1 MRSEVM
7 KRKNLWQTYS
17 EAQLEKLEKTN
28 ALYRVCLDEGKTE
41 RECVQKTIELARAQ
55 GYEDMKQ
62 LIKAGKM
69 IRTGDKVYM
78 DWMGKSIVLFQI
90 GEDSLEKGMT
100 KYKETQFGDG
110 RAMVMF
116 KDIKDC
122 YRAWKAGF
130 DMPKLQLGNCPRG
143 ADKKALNNEVYATE
157 EEIGLL
163 KEMSAAGVDI
173 VIHTI
178 PEATCVSFDKVM

>member
-1 MRSEVM
+1 MAEVS
-7 KRKNLWQTYS
+7 LV
-17 EAQLEKLEKTN
+17 
-28 ALYRVCLDEGKTE
+28 RVDFRLVHGQVVVKWSKVAKATKIIVMND
-41 RECVQKTIELARAQ
+41 VIAADKTIKSVYKMAAP
-55 GYEDMKQ
+55 
-62 LIKAGKM
+62 AG
-69 IRTGDKVYM
+69 GKVLCY
-78 DWMGKSIVLFQI
+78 
-90 GEDSLEKGMT
+90 SLEKGMT

>member
-62 LIKAGKM
+62 LIKAGKK

-78 DWMGKSIVLFQI
+78 DYMGKMKDWLFWI
-90 GEDSLEKGMT
+90 RIITVALKNTSGFRFRLR
-100 KYKETQFGDG
+100 F
-110 RAMVMF
+110 MV
-116 KDIKDC
+116 
-122 YRAWKAGF
+122 
-130 DMPKLQLGNCPRG
+130 
-143 ADKKALNNEVYATE
+143 
-157 EEIGLL
+157 
-163 KEMSAAGVDI
+163 
-173 VIHTI
+173 
-178 PEATCVSFDKVM
+178 

>member
-1 MRSEVM
+1 MAEVS
-7 KRKNLWQTYS
+7 LV
-17 EAQLEKLEKTN
+17 
-28 ALYRVCLDEGKTE
+28 RVDFRLVHGQVVVKWSKVAKATKIIVMND
-41 RECVQKTIELARAQ
+41 VIAADKTIKSV
-55 GYEDMKQ
+55 Y
-62 LIKAGKM
+62 KM
-69 IRTGDKVYM
+69 AAPVGVKVLCY
-78 DWMGKSIVLFQI
+78 
-90 GEDSLEKGMT
+90 SLEKGMT

>member
-1 MRSEVM
+1 MAEVS
-7 KRKNLWQTYS
+7 LV
-17 EAQLEKLEKTN
+17 
-28 ALYRVCLDEGKTE
+28 RVDFRLVHGQVVVKWSKVAKATKIIVMND
-41 RECVQKTIELARAQ
+41 VIAADKTIKSVYKMAAP
-55 GYEDMKQ
+55 
-62 LIKAGKM
+62 AGV
-69 IRTGDKVYM
+69 KVLCY
-78 DWMGKSIVLFQI
+78 
-90 GEDSLEKGMT
+90 SLEKEMT

>member
-1 MRSEVM
+1 MAEVS
-7 KRKNLWQTYS
+7 LV
-17 EAQLEKLEKTN
+17 
-28 ALYRVCLDEGKTE
+28 RVDFRLVHGQVVVKWSKVAKATKIIVMND
-41 RECVQKTIELARAQ
+41 VIAADKTIKSVYKMAAP
-55 GYEDMKQ
+55 
-62 LIKAGKM
+62 AGV
-69 IRTGDKVYM
+69 KVLCY
-78 DWMGKSIVLFQI
+78 
-90 GEDSLEKGMT
+90 SLEKGMT

-178 PEATCVSFDKVM
+178 PEGTCVSFDKVM

>member
-1 MRSEVM
+1 MAEVS
-7 KRKNLWQTYS
+7 LV
-17 EAQLEKLEKTN
+17 
-28 ALYRVCLDEGKTE
+28 RVDFRLVHGQVVVKWSKVAKATKIIVIND
-41 RECVQKTIELARAQ
+41 VIAADKTIKSVYKMATP
-55 GYEDMKQ
+55 
-62 LIKAGKM
+62 AGV
-69 IRTGDKVYM
+69 KVLCY
-78 DWMGKSIVLFQI
+78 
-90 GEDSLEKGMT
+90 SLEKGMT

>member
-1 MRSEVM
+1 MAEVS
-7 KRKNLWQTYS
+7 LV
-17 EAQLEKLEKTN
+17 
-28 ALYRVCLDEGKTE
+28 RVDFRLVHGQVVVKWSKVAKATKIIVMND
-41 RECVQKTIELARAQ
+41 VIAADKTIKSVYKMAAP
-55 GYEDMKQ
+55 
-62 LIKAGKM
+62 AGA
-69 IRTGDKVYM
+69 KVLCY
-78 DWMGKSIVLFQI
+78 
-90 GEDSLEKGMT
+90 SLEKGMT

>member
-1 MRSEVM
+1 
-7 KRKNLWQTYS
+7 
-17 EAQLEKLEKTN
+17 
-28 ALYRVCLDEGKTE
+28 
-41 RECVQKTIELARAQ
+41 
-55 GYEDMKQ
+55 
-62 LIKAGKM
+62 
-69 IRTGDKVYM
+69 
-78 DWMGKSIVLFQI
+78 
-90 GEDSLEKGMT
+90 MT

-122 YRAWKAGF
+122 YRACKAGF

-178 PEATCVSFDKVM
+178 PESTCVSFDKVM

>member
-1 MRSEVM
+1 MKSEVM

-62 LIKAGKM
+62 LIKAGKK

-78 DWMGKSIVLFQI
+78 DYMGKAIVLFHA
-90 GEDSLEKGMT
+90 GTAPVARRNCLEKYGS
-100 KYKETQFGDG
+100 E
-110 RAMVMF
+110 
-116 KDIKDC
+116 
-122 YRAWKAGF
+122 
-130 DMPKLQLGNCPRG
+130 L
-143 ADKKALNNEVYATE
+143 
-157 EEIGLL
+157 
-163 KEMSAAGVDI
+163 
-173 VIHTI
+173 
-178 PEATCVSFDKVM
+178 

>member
-62 LIKAGKM
+62 LIKAGKK

-78 DWMGKSIVLFQI
+78 DYMGKPLYFFMQ
-90 GEDSLEKGMT
+90 ELRRLK
-100 KYKETQFGDG
+100 
-110 RAMVMF
+110 
-116 KDIKDC
+116 
-122 YRAWKAGF
+122 
-130 DMPKLQLGNCPRG
+130 RG
-143 ADKKALNNEVYATE
+143 
-157 EEIGLL
+157 
-163 KEMSAAGVDI
+163 
-173 VIHTI
+173 
-178 PEATCVSFDKVM
+178 

>member
-1 MRSEVM
+1 MAEVS
-7 KRKNLWQTYS
+7 LV
-17 EAQLEKLEKTN
+17 
-28 ALYRVCLDEGKTE
+28 RVDFRLVHGQVVVKWSKVAKATKIIVMND
-41 RECVQKTIELARAQ
+41 VIAADKTIKSVYKMATP
-55 GYEDMKQ
+55 
-62 LIKAGKM
+62 AGV
-69 IRTGDKVYM
+69 KVLCY
-78 DWMGKSIVLFQI
+78 
-90 GEDSLEKGMT
+90 SLEKGMT